1 MPVERVLEI
10 MGREVGTGIDPTCFE
25 ALQIVLG
32 ANTVATPQTNVPAVT
47 LVPALADDY
56 RQAA

>member
-1 MPVERVLEI
+1 VLEI
-10 MGREVGTGIDPTCFE
+10 MGREVGTGLDPTCFE

-32 ANTVATPQTNVPAVT
+32 GDTTHRAPVADVPAVRF
-47 LVPALADDY
+47 VSALADDY